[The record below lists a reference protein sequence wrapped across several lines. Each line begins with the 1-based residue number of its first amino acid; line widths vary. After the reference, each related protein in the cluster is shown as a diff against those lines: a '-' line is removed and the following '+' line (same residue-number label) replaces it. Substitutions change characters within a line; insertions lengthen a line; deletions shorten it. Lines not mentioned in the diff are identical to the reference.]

1 MEVDE
6 MMELAESSN
15 TKEKWELPKNI
26 RQIGEPG
33 QEVKVFVEDY
43 VSIYLHDLAKA
54 NLTCIKTA
62 LLTGK
67 VQEGNRIYIQGALEI
82 DMGQEIKEWF
92 SNEHWR
98 TIFQLLEKWFQ
109 GQEVLGWFL
118 SNPGFPPS
126 LTEEIKYLHQNHF
139 SAKQHLLFQMDILE
153 NEEVFYAYGEQGLAP
168 LTGYYIYYEK
178 NQQMQEYRSQMRHGQ
193 GIEREGILRDRAATR
208 FRNVMQEKKEQT
220 VQKKTMAILYTSCSF
235 LLMVVFVIGITLVNH
250 YDRMKDMED
259 ELHQISASIMDHTNT
274 EKTKENSTIEVI
286 EETVQETE
294 PEVIEEIPE
303 EKLPEENIEE
313 EKAEENK
320 EEVEKASE
328 EATEQEEDTN
338 TVEEAEEVLS
348 ETVQETEAY
357 YIKPGDTLIKICR
370 ERYGDEEMVKKLCEL
385 NQLENG
391 DKIYIGQMI
400 LLP

>member
-1 MEVDE
+1 
-6 MMELAESSN
+6 MMELAESKN

-33 QEVKVFVEDY
+33 QEIKVFVEDY

-92 SNEHWR
+92 SSEHWR

-118 SNPGFPPS
+118 ANPGFPPT
-126 LTEEIKYLHQNHF
+126 LTEDVRHLHQKHF
-139 SAKQHLLFQMDILE
+139 SAKQHILFQMDILE
-153 NEEVFYAYGEQGLAP
+153 NEEVFYAYGEEGLAP
-168 LTGYYIYYEK
+168 LSGYYIYYEK
-178 NQQMQEYRSQMRHGQ
+178 NDQMQAYRSQMRHGQ
-193 GIEREGILRDRAATR
+193 GIEREGVLKDRATTR

-220 VQKKTMAILYTSCSF
+220 VQKKTMALLYTSCSF

-250 YDRMKDMED
+250 YDRMEEMED
-259 ELHQISASIMDHTNT
+259 ELHQISASIIDNATKVEDEPIEI
-274 EKTKENSTIEVI
+274 EKVEEEKDIQEEAEIVEETI
-286 EETVQETE
+286 EETAQEV
-294 PEVIEEIPE
+294 PEEISE
-303 EKLPEENIEE
+303 EDTQATQKV
-313 EKAEENK
+313 
-320 EEVEKASE
+320 EEVV
-328 EATEQEEDTN
+328 EQEEE
-338 TVEEAEEVLS
+338 VQEAEEVLS
-348 ETVQETEAY
+348 QTVQETQPY
-357 YIKPGDTLIKICR
+357 YIQPGDTLIKICR
-370 ERYGDEEMVKKLCEL
+370 ERYGDEEMVKKICEL

-391 DKIYIGQMI
+391 DKIYIGEMI